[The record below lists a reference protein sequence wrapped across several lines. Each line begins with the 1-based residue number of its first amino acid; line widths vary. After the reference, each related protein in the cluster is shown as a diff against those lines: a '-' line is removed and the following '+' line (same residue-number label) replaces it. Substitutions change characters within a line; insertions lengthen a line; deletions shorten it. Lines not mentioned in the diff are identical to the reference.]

1 MSKPDVRIASAADA
15 RLAGD
20 LLRAMDRHYRPGAV
34 LPAPGDYAKM
44 AAEAIEGNEG
54 TRFALGFSSA
64 GEPAG
69 IACFA
74 VLRPGRDKRGLVF
87 VKDLFVKDDMR
98 GQGIGTL
105 IIRFLAKF
113 CLDHGIGRIDLG
125 TDRSNAGAQRLY
137 DALGGVVQEKVNYSF
152 PADVLKRLTAD

>member
-1 MSKPDVRIASAADA
+1 MSKSDVRIASVSDA

-20 LLRAMDRHYRPGAV
+20 LLRAMDRHYRPDAV

-44 AAEAIEGNEG
+44 AADAIEGSEG
-54 TRFALGFSSA
+54 TRFVLGFSPT

-74 VLRPGRDKRGLVF
+74 VLRPGRDIRGLVF
-87 VKDLFVKDDMR
+87 VKDLFVKEEMR

-105 IIRFLAKF
+105 IMRFLARF

-125 TDRSNAGAQRLY
+125 TDLSNAGARRLY
-137 DALGGVVQEKVNYSF
+137 AALGGVVQEKVNYSF
-152 PADVLKRLTAD
+152 PADVLKRLAAD